1 VSKKLRTIRKKNGL
15 TQAELARRVGVSR
28 SYINKIENGEAKPS
42 LALLERIASILGVSI
57 KDFF

>member
-1 VSKKLRTIRKKNGL
+1 VSKKIRSIREKNGL

>member
-1 VSKKLRTIRKKNGL
+1 VSEKLRTIRKKNGL

>member
-1 VSKKLRTIRKKNGL
+1 VSEKLRTIRKKNGL

-42 LALLERIASILGVSI
+42 LSLLERIASILDVSI

>member
-1 VSKKLRTIRKKNGL
+1 VSEKLRTIRKKNGL

-42 LALLERIASILGVSI
+42 LTLLERIASILGVSI

>member
-1 VSKKLRTIRKKNGL
+1 VSEKLRTIRKKNGL

-42 LALLERIASILGVSI
+42 LALLERIASILGVSM